1 MPIAAKF
8 RTACIARLWE
18 GTRFADARARARML
32 ADAELFVRDV
42 DAGAEYPEELVVDR
56 VTRYRPEEVDVGSVV
71 KGHDLL
77 HDLTAFILR
86 LSRREPLDAA
96 LRGGAMEAN
105 DAAVSLGVSA
115 RTLARFRES
124 GLVMHHVR
132 AGDGR
137 VRVACFPDA
146 LESFRARSARRIE
159 RAGRTLRMG
168 PAEREAMIRRAVD
181 VCGGAESEIG
191 EGSVRGSARL
201 LSLHALATRLAP
213 AFGCSVRTARTLLEG
228 DRRVADALRA
238 AGRGTVAASPRG
250 AAWTRAFAARGA
262 GLGFT
267 STEVAGHLEIGEGAA
282 ARAAL
287 RGRAE
292 GLAAALAGLRVAPLP
307 VFLLPGAE
315 ESILAPPVVRTGL
328 PVGPARMPEPAVA
341 RADRA
346 RTRED
351 AALAVAFRFLSWRAQ
366 GALARLPKS
375 PAAHALDALE
385 RDLRWAQRLR
395 RALVEHALPAA
406 LVPCVQR
413 LGRSWGDVPLPLRMR
428 WTAFAAIECAHA
440 LDFGGQSSV
449 AIEDL
454 RPAQLAAHAVERA
467 IARGGPEFAPANGD
481 GPHALDDALRRC
493 VPWWH
498 AVCAG
503 DGWQAIAARRSPESA
518 RVLTLRF
525 GLDGTAPRT
534 LEEIARELRTSAS
547 LAAAAWYAAMRG
559 R

>member
-8 RTACIARLWE
+8 RTACIARLWD

-32 ADAELFVRDV
+32 ADAELFVRDL

-71 KGHDLL
+71 QGHDLL

-86 LSRREPLDAA
+86 LSRRDPLDAA
-96 LRGGAMEAN
+96 SRGGAMEAK

-132 AGDGR
+132 HEGGR

-146 LESFRARSARRIE
+146 LESFRARSAVRVE
-159 RAGRTLRMG
+159 RAGRTVRMG
-168 PAEREAMIRRAVD
+168 EAEREAMIRRAVV
-181 VCGGAESEIG
+181 VCGGAEAEIG
-191 EGSVRGSARL
+191 EGRVRTCART
-201 LSLHALATRLAP
+201 LSLHALATQLAP
-213 AFGCSVRTARTLLEG
+213 AFGCSVRTARTVIEG

-238 AGRGTVAASPRG
+238 AGRGAVAASPRG
-250 AAWTRAFAARGA
+250 AAWTRSFAARAA

-267 STEVAGHLEIGEGAA
+267 SADVAEHLEIGEGAA

-287 RGRAE
+287 RGRTE
-292 GLAAALAGLRVAPLP
+292 RVAAALAHVRTAPLP

-315 ESILAPPVVRTGL
+315 ESILAPSVVRSGL
-328 PVGPARMPEPAVA
+328 PVGPALVPEPAAA

-346 RTRED
+346 RSRVD

-366 GALARLPKS
+366 EALARLSKS
-375 PAAHALDALE
+375 PAAHELDALE
-385 RDLRWAQRLR
+385 RDLRWAQRLK

-406 LVPCVQR
+406 LVPCVHR
-413 LGRSWGDVPLPLRMR
+413 LGRSWGDVPQPLRMR
-428 WTAFAAIECAHA
+428 WTAFAALECAHA

-481 GPHALDDALRRC
+481 GPEALDDAVRRC

-503 DGWQAIAARRSPESA
+503 DGWIARGAHRSPEAA
-518 RVLTLRF
+518 RVLTLRY

>member
-1 MPIAAKF
+1 
-8 RTACIARLWE
+8 
-18 GTRFADARARARML
+18 
-32 ADAELFVRDV
+32 
-42 DAGAEYPEELVVDR
+42 
-56 VTRYRPEEVDVGSVV
+56 
-71 KGHDLL
+71 
-77 HDLTAFILR
+77 
-86 LSRREPLDAA
+86 
-96 LRGGAMEAN
+96 
-105 DAAVSLGVSA
+105 
-115 RTLARFRES
+115 
-124 GLVMHHVR
+124 
-132 AGDGR
+132 
-137 VRVACFPDA
+137 
-146 LESFRARSARRIE
+146 
-159 RAGRTLRMG
+159 
-168 PAEREAMIRRAVD
+168 
-181 VCGGAESEIG
+181 
-191 EGSVRGSARL
+191 
-201 LSLHALATRLAP
+201 
-213 AFGCSVRTARTLLEG
+213 VRTARTVLEG
-228 DRRVADALRA
+228 DRRMVDALRA

-250 AAWTRAFAARGA
+250 AAWTRAFAARAA

-282 ARAAL
+282 ARAVL

-292 GLAAALAGLRVAPLP
+292 GLAAALAGLHVAPLP

-366 GALARLPKS
+366 EALARLPKS

-503 DGWQAIAARRSPESA
+503 DGWQAIAAHRSPESA

-534 LEEIARELRTSAS
+534 FEEIARELRTSAS

>member
-32 ADAELFVRDV
+32 ADAELFVRDI
-42 DAGAEYPEELVVDR
+42 DAGAGYPEELVVDR

-71 KGHDLL
+71 QGQDLL
-77 HDLTAFILR
+77 HDLTAFTLR
-86 LSRREPLDAA
+86 LSRRDPPDAA
-96 LRGGAMEAN
+96 LRGGAMEAK
-105 DAAVSLGVSA
+105 DAAAALGVSA

-132 AGDGR
+132 SGDGR

-146 LESFRARSARRIE
+146 LESFRARSAVRVE
-159 RAGRTLRMG
+159 RAGRTVRMG
-168 PAEREAMIRRAVD
+168 EAEREAMIRRAVA
-181 VCGGAESEIG
+181 VCGGAGAEIG
-191 EGSVRGSARL
+191 EGHVRGTARS
-201 LSLHALATRLAP
+201 LSLHALATQLAP

-228 DRRVADALRA
+228 DCRVKDALCA
-238 AGRGTVAASPRG
+238 AGRGAVATSPRG
-250 AAWTRAFAARGA
+250 AAWTRSFAARAA

-267 STEVAGHLEIGEGAA
+267 STDVAVHVAIGEGAA

-292 GLAAALAGLRVAPLP
+292 RVAAALAGLRVAPLP

-315 ESILAPPVVRTGL
+315 ESILAPPVVRTAL

-366 GALARLPKS
+366 EALARLPKS

-385 RDLRWAQRLR
+385 RDLRWAQRLK

-428 WTAFAAIECAHA
+428 WTAFAALECAHA

-481 GPHALDDALRRC
+481 GPEAFDDALGRC

-503 DGWQAIAARRSPESA
+503 DGWQAIAARRSPEAA
-518 RVLTLRF
+518 RVLTLRY
-525 GLDGTAPRT
+525 GLDGSAPRT